1 MAAMVIRVTIV
12 MVLMM
17 MLVVIVVMVMVV
29 VVDMVVL
36 VDGTGR
42 DGTGKCFHYIPC
54 QTVPP
59 FTD

>member
-1 MAAMVIRVTIV
+1 MAAMVIMVTIV

-36 VDGTGR
+36 VDGTGWDDVFIIYR
-42 DGTGKCFHYIPC
+42 VKQHHLILTKYY
-54 QTVPP
+54 
-59 FTD
+59 